1 MWASDKDD
9 YTLEGFVYHNY
20 PRKCK
25 QPKSKRGGGG
35 GLSISINDNIQ
46 QEGFIRTT
54 SLRG

>member
-35 GLSISINDNIQ
+35 GGGGGGGLNQDK
-46 QEGFIRTT
+46 
-54 SLRG
+54 L